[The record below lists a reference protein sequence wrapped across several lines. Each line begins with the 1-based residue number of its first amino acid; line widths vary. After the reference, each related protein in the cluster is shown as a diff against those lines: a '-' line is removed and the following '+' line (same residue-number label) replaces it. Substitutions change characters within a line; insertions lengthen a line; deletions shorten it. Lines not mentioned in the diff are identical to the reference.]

1 MGSCFQKAP
10 SSNLPHCR
18 RPTPSRRRAQLYL
31 LATTM
36 GNDLTGM
43 FSFQHESNVFDNQS
57 VVALVVSNE
66 IQEAAPCFV

>member
-1 MGSCFQKAP
+1 LVDAADTSI
-10 SSNLPHCR
+10 
-18 RPTPSRRRAQLYL
+18 PSRRRAQLYL